1 MPIAINGSGTVTG
14 ISVGG
19 LPDGIVDTDMIAAN
33 AVTAPK
39 RGAGAILQVV
49 NTTATAEITLTIGS
63 GAIVSYNN
71 AALRVAIT
79 ASNASNKF
87 LILGNI
93 VIGSNGLA
101 VSCTLQDN
109 GTNIAAATGD
119 AAGNRRR
126 STAGGDSGNSE
137 GVFTQPIQ
145 ALITAG
151 DTNAHTF
158 HYAFW
163 HNGGSSNDV
172 YLNSSQSGVDSNK
185 RGRYISNITV
195 MEIAA

>member
-1 MPIAINGSGTVTG
+1 MAISINGNGTITGISAGGLPAGTVT
-14 ISVGG
+14 SAT
-19 LPDGIVDTDMIAAN
+19 LAS
-33 AVTAPK
+33 
-39 RGAGAILQVV
+39 GAGGKILQTI
-49 NTTATAEITLTIGS
+49 NTTLTAEIELTIGS

-93 VIGSNGLA
+93 VLGSNGLA

-109 GTNIAAATGD
+109 GTNIATATGD
-119 AAGNRRR
+119 ASGNRRR
-126 STAGGDSGNSE
+126 STAGGDSGNTE
-137 GVFTQPIQ
+137 GVFTQPIM
-145 ALITAG
+145 AYITAG
-151 DTNAHTF
+151 DTNQHIF
-158 HYAFW
+158 NYAFW
-163 HNGGSSNDV
+163 HNGGGSNSV
-172 YLNSSQSGVDSNK
+172 YINGSQSGVDSNK